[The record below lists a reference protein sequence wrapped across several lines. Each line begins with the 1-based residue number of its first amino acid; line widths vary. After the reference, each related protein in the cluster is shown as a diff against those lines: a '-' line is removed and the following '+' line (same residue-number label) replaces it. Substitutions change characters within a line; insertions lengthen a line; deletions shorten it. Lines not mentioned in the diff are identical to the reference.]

1 MSSDGAKSADR
12 GTRVLVVD
20 DDAGVRNFLRMLLE
34 LEGYEVAT
42 VGNGIEALEAQRT
55 DPAAIVL
62 TDIFMP
68 DADGMETIVQLR
80 EEFPQTKIIVMS
92 GGGSYRGAD
101 YLALAREI
109 GAAKSLKKPFAPQDL
124 IDAMREVAGSPP
136 AG

>member
-1 MSSDGAKSADR
+1 MSSDGAKSAGR
-12 GTRVLVVD
+12 RTRVLVVD

-42 VGNGIEALEAQRT
+42 VRNGIEALEVQRS
-55 DPAAIVL
+55 DPAVVVL

-124 IDAMREVAGSPP
+124 IDAMREVVRSQP
-136 AG
+136 AR